1 MIPYIAALILLI
13 VVILYQ
19 VYVKTDGFT
28 QDASGNAVVDASGNP
43 IVTDASDN
51 VVVTDVSDNV
61 VTSNTVTSNTTADA
75 SGNVIS
81 NEMKISLSDLFG
93 LLGPFKM
100 DASGNPVVTNT
111 ASTAGTTI
119 TAPAPAAVTPGSGL
133 SAQEITDR
141 LAKAVSKQV
150 KDDLISQ
157 HTMDTIHDKYAPCDI
172 TNSEAQG
179 QEYTNQQPLP
189 SQQPDMSEYIRKDSI
204 PCWNCAV
211 P

>member
-1 MIPYIAALILLI
+1 MIPYIAALIILI

-19 VYVKTDGFT
+19 VYAKTDSF
-28 QDASGNAVVDASGNP
+28 A
-43 IVTDASDN
+43 
-51 VVVTDVSDNV
+51 
-61 VTSNTVTSNTTADA
+61 ADA
-75 SGNVIS
+75 SGNVMTVDASGNGVAS
-81 NEMKISLSDLFG
+81 NAIEGDLKISLSDLFG

-100 DASGNPVVTNT
+100 DASGNPILTKVAQD
-111 ASTAGTTI
+111 ASGNASSI
-119 TAPAPAAVTPGSGL
+119 TAPAPAAVPSSAL

-157 HTMDTIHDKYAPCDI
+157 YSLDDIHNKYAPCDL

-179 QEYTNQQPLP
+179 QEYARQQPQPLP
-189 SQQPDMSEYIRKDSI
+189 SPQPDSSTCGQALSNTSSYGGGVDMSEYIRKDSI

>member
-19 VYVKTDGFT
+19 VYAKTDAFT
-28 QDASGNAVVDASGNP
+28 QDASGNQVV
-43 IVTDASDN
+43 
-51 VVVTDVSDNV
+51 
-61 VTSNTVTSNTTADA
+61 ADA
-75 SGNVIS
+75 SGNEI
-81 NEMKISLSDLFG
+81 KLSLSDLFG

-100 DASGNPVVTNT
+100 DASGNVVQDKSGNP
-111 ASTAGTTI
+111 AVNSI
-119 TAPAPAAVTPGSGL
+119 TAPTPAAVPSSNL

-157 HTMDTIHDKYAPCDI
+157 HALDDIHDKYAPCDL

-179 QEYTNQQPLP
+179 QEYISNQPQPLP
-189 SQQPDMSEYIRKDSI
+189 SRQPDMSEYIRKDSI

>member
-1 MIPYIAALILLI
+1 
-13 VVILYQ
+13 
-19 VYVKTDGFT
+19 
-28 QDASGNAVVDASGNP
+28 
-43 IVTDASDN
+43 
-51 VVVTDVSDNV
+51 
-61 VTSNTVTSNTTADA
+61 
-75 SGNVIS
+75 
-81 NEMKISLSDLFG
+81 MKISLSDLFG

-179 QEYTNQQPLP
+179 QEYMNQQPSMGL
-189 SQQPDMSEYIRKDSI
+189 SIHQQPDMSEYIRKDSI

>member
-19 VYVKTDGFT
+19 VYAKTDGFT
-28 QDASGNAVVDASGNP
+28 QDASGNP
-43 IVTDASDN
+43 IVA
-51 VVVTDVSDNV
+51 
-61 VTSNTVTSNTTADA
+61 ADA
-75 SGNVIS
+75 SGNEIKLS
-81 NEMKISLSDLFG
+81 ISDLFG

-100 DASGNPVVTNT
+100 DASGNVVQD
-111 ASTAGTTI
+111 ASGNPAVNSI
-119 TAPAPAAVTPGSGL
+119 TAPTPAAVPSSNL

-150 KDDLISQ
+150 KDDLMSQ
-157 HTMDTIHDKYAPCDI
+157 YALDDVHNKYAPCDL

-179 QEYTNQQPLP
+179 QEYISNQPQPLP
-189 SQQPDMSEYIRKDSI
+189 SRQPDMSEYIRKDSI